1 VPNRTKHKGRHRL
14 AAANSAVSFSK
25 ENVMSDM
32 RGVTEVNSVQ
42 EFRNF
47 AEGEFIRA
55 DTR

>member
-1 VPNRTKHKGRHRL
+1 
-14 AAANSAVSFSK
+14 
-25 ENVMSDM
+25 MSDM